1 MSEVDPWTAGP
12 TAPTWAIV
20 MRCVLARAPLAM
32 GMLAGFVSAC
42 TPSSTTGGAPSAESA
57 VPSAPA
63 CASASNAALQ
73 AQPTSCVIPPR
84 ADEPAE
90 SKTSSSVDGA
100 PLAICSTAPMTGV
113 YRDGRCAT
121 GPDDVGVHV
130 VCAKVTEEFLRFT
143 VARGNDLVTP
153 ARGFP
158 GLRAGDR
165 WCLCAARW
173 AEAEAAGVAPP
184 VVLEA
189 TEARALRTIPRRYL
203 DARALHG
210 TKL

>member
-1 MSEVDPWTAGP
+1 
-12 TAPTWAIV
+12 
-20 MRCVLARAPLAM
+20 
-32 GMLAGFVSAC
+32 MLAGFVSAC
-42 TPSSTTGGAPSAESA
+42 TPSATAAPQE
-57 VPSAPA
+57 
-63 CASASNAALQ
+63 
-73 AQPTSCVIPPR
+73 QPTSCVIPPAA
-84 ADEPAE
+84 ADPAQ
-90 SKTSSSVDGA
+90 STTASSVDGA
-100 PLAICSTAPMTGV
+100 PLATCSTAPMTGV

-158 GLRAGDR
+158 GLRDGDR

-189 TEARALRTIPRRYL
+189 TEARALRTISRRDL
-203 DARALHG
+203 DARALRG
-210 TKL
+210 TKP